1 MQGALLLARP
11 SLQPFVG
18 ALETVQSSVSSNK
31 SLETAC
37 RRQSQDAA
45 QHRPPG
51 TACAAPLRH
60 DVHALRRRRHSG
72 GKRRPNGQ
80 NAQPGRR
87 LGPRRALGRVRR
99 RRAARGR
106 GGGAVPRRG
115 RVLPRRRGAARRAR
129 AGRRRAAQGRG
140 RVRDERGAR
149 LRQDVQRGRGRRG
162 LLRGH
167 ARLLRGPR
175 GRRCHERAAR
185 AAAGRVR
192 ARRRV
197 HGRDVPGGRRGPRDA
212 LELPAAPGGP
222 QGRAGRRRG
231 LPLRAQAEPPRVA
244 HVRRLFANNPGPA
257 HAAGRLQ
264 PAHGRPA
271 ALGRGPGRRR
281 AAGGP
286 ARRRL
291 QLHGVEPRRRGCVAR
306 GRALRAAVGARAR
319 RQGRARRPRRR
330 RRRGGG
336 GPSAGR
342 DSVLCATASC
352 SLLVSTPSPRHAD
365 FPPQAPARSA
375 PRRLGC

>member
-1 MQGALLLARP
+1 MARRCCP
-11 SLQPFVG
+11 
-18 ALETVQSSVSSNK
+18 
-31 SLETAC
+31 
-37 RRQSQDAA
+37 
-45 QHRPPG
+45 
-51 TACAAPLRH
+51 
-60 DVHALRRRRHSG
+60 RRRRRG
-72 GKRRPNGQ
+72 GKRQRNDK

-106 GGGAVPRRG
+106 RGGAVPRLG

-129 AGRRRAAQGRG
+129 AGRRRAARGRD

-149 LRQDVQRGRGRRG
+149 LRQDVRGGRGRRG

-197 HGRDVPGGRRGPRDA
+197 QHRDVPGGRRRARDA

-231 LPLRAQAEPPRVA
+231 LPLCAQAEPPRVA
-244 HVRRLFANNPGPA
+244 DLRRLFANDPGPA
-257 HAAGRLQ
+257 HAAGRLH

-271 ALGRGPGRRR
+271 FIWSGPGRRR
-281 AAGGP
+281 AGTLDA
-286 ARRRL
+286 
-291 QLHGVEPRRRGCVAR
+291 
-306 GRALRAAVGARAR
+306 ARAESNL
-319 RQGRARRPRRR
+319 A
-330 RRRGGG
+330 
-336 GPSAGR
+336 
-342 DSVLCATASC
+342 
-352 SLLVSTPSPRHAD
+352 
-365 FPPQAPARSA
+365 
-375 PRRLGC
+375 